1 MLSLN
6 IIKKLLST
14 VVYLQSKH
22 IVHRDIKLENI
33 IIDSSD
39 EYSIKVKLVDFGCA
53 CEYIPGEMMSMVCG
67 SIFYISPGV
76 VTENYNH

>member
-33 IIDSSD
+33 IIDPSEEDSL
-39 EYSIKVKLVDFGCA
+39 KVKLIDFGCA
-53 CEYIPGEMMSMVCG
+53 CEYIPGKMMDDVCG
-67 SIFYISPGV
+67 SIFYNSPNV
-76 VTENYNH
+76 IFKNFNH